1 VAALVGVNSLWAAVA
16 ERFRTGPSRRVWL
29 AAAGLALATFALQ
42 WPLGGDPWGAVAATE
57 AGGAEAPGTIRALLV
72 PGQLTLRELHAGEG
86 TAASLR
92 YFLARTLGALPV
104 AHLGERG
111 APAAGP
117 GETARA
123 GGVPGRGSHTLV
135 VWPES
140 AVMEPLN
147 RGRALVDLSA
157 AGALADADFL
167 VGSDVEEPGR
177 LANALFLVTG
187 GRFDFTRYDKRHL
200 VPFGEYVPPE
210 FRWAFGRKVTTG
222 DRDYTPGTQPPAVA
236 WRSPAPGGATLG
248 LAICFES
255 ILPGHALDAVQA
267 GAEVLVV
274 AANDAWLPRYAVDQH
289 ILLSALRGREVGR
302 EVLFVSNGG
311 PALRLVSG
319 QARARSESAPLPV
332 SAVRRTGQ
340 TPWVRWG
347 DWGLVAGAAALV
359 GIGLIWRADRKRRK
373 RI

>member
-1 VAALVGVNSLWAAVA
+1 
-16 ERFRTGPSRRVWL
+16 
-29 AAAGLALATFALQ
+29 
-42 WPLGGDPWGAVAATE
+42 
-57 AGGAEAPGTIRALLV
+57 
-72 PGQLTLRELHAGEG
+72 
-86 TAASLR
+86 
-92 YFLARTLGALPV
+92 
-104 AHLGERG
+104 
-111 APAAGP
+111 
-117 GETARA
+117 
-123 GGVPGRGSHTLV
+123 
-135 VWPES
+135 
-140 AVMEPLN
+140 
-147 RGRALVDLSA
+147 
-157 AGALADADFL
+157 
-167 VGSDVEEPGR
+167 
-177 LANALFLVTG
+177 
-187 GRFDFTRYDKRHL
+187 
-200 VPFGEYVPPE
+200 
-210 FRWAFGRKVTTG
+210 
-222 DRDYTPGTQPPAVA
+222 
-236 WRSPAPGGATLG
+236 LG

-359 GIGLIWRADRKRRK
+359 GIGLMWRADRKRKK